1 MMRTIAVRLVCWMTL
16 VSLAIVFAT
25 PEQPVLGAE
34 GKTVVKKIL
43 GRKGRHLPAH
53 YSQVIT
59 EKQREEIYKIED
71 EYQPK
76 IEALQKQLDALKKER
91 DEKISVL
98 LTPEQKK
105 QVEQIKEEAA
115 KAKASRKL
123 KGQPTAKPSEQT
135 PATPPVAPTAPPTTP
150 VPAK

>member
-1 MMRTIAVRLVCWMTL
+1 MAL

-34 GKTVVKKIL
+34 GKTVVKKVL

-53 YSQVIT
+53 YAQVIT

-76 IEALQKQLDALKKER
+76 IETLQKQLDALKNER
-91 DEKISVL
+91 DEKVSAL

-105 QVEQIKEEAA
+105 QIEEAAA
-115 KAKASRKL
+115 KAKANRKS
-123 KGQPTAKPSEQT
+123 KGQPTAKPCEQT
-135 PATPPVAPTAPPTTP
+135 PATPPVAPASPPTAPAPG
-150 VPAK
+150 K